1 MSLPFSAIHRRQ
13 LAALLLLAT
22 LPLTP
27 VYADD
32 DGDDDK
38 HGDDH
43 GSHYS
48 QCTPGTTP
56 GTTPGV
62 TASTYRLSAMPS
74 GHRAIKE
81 GEAIPAGHPRTA
93 YGGPGTVFTLA
104 AFPDATLVS
113 AGSTKPTTN
122 TTTRPSYRQGRLQ
135 LPEIA
140 LDDDPAQRFAI
151 DLEWVPGSQPPLF
164 RLKRATHLG
173 Q

>member
-1 MSLPFSAIHRRQ
+1 MSHPFSAPHRRQ
-13 LAALLLLAT
+13 WAALLLLAT
-22 LPLTP
+22 LPLPP

-32 DGDDDK
+32 DDDG
-38 HGDDH
+38 HNDDH

-48 QCTPGTTP
+48 QCTPATTP
-56 GTTPGV
+56 ATPVGA

-81 GEAIPAGHPRTA
+81 GEAMPAGHPRTA

-113 AGSTKPTTN
+113 AGSGSPTA
-122 TTTRPSYRQGRLQ
+122 TTSPTSRPSYRQGRLQ

>member
-1 MSLPFSAIHRRQ
+1 MSLPFSAARLRQ
-13 LAALLLLAT
+13 LAALLLLAS

-32 DGDDDK
+32 DGDDDEYD
-38 HGDDH
+38 DDH

-56 GTTPGV
+56 GI

-81 GEAIPAGHPRTA
+81 GEAMPAGHPRTA
-93 YGGPGTVFTLA
+93 YGGAGTVFTLA

-113 AGSTKPTTN
+113 AGSGSTTATAS
-122 TTTRPSYRQGRLQ
+122 TTSRPSYRQGRLQ